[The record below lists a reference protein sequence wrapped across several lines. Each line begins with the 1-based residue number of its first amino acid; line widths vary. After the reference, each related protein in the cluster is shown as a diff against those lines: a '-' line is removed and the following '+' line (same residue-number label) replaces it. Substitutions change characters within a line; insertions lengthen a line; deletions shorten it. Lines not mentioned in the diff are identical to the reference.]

1 MAKKMNLLLTLTLAV
16 VCLAALLGAVLLPT
30 ATPAQAAGAT
40 TYKLLKY
47 GDMLKETEPFYG
59 VLISNYG
66 TQTVTVGMF
75 SNGSST
81 CNKVRNATVQD
92 GQITSL
98 TYRHTESADTT
109 VNLDGSVVLPGS
121 AKFKVTVENDSI
133 YVQCQNDYSS
143 SKDYYLTHNPWGSFQ
158 ITKTKTA
165 LAVKQNGDGF
175 YVTSSDKYVY
185 LNSATGLNY
194 TASESSASV
203 FYFYKE
209 TTVEATGNTISFNKG
224 SDTAT
229 GTMNDVAWD
238 PAAGDYTLPE
248 CGFTYPLYKFAGWKV
263 NGEGETLAA
272 GATVSI
278 AADIEL
284 VAQWEENWWNVT
296 LKMDGQTDHVEKV
309 EKSAVLNLGDN
320 AKWWA
325 GSTPAGKVFSHWTSD
340 GTDNLTGNYTPSAD
354 VTLTAVFVDAISISF
369 DGNGGTMS
377 SSYVNGATAAANGT
391 YKLPSYASSCSRT
404 DYELVGYHCS
414 LHDEIHAL
422 GSTCQLG
429 TEDVTYTAQWR
440 YEGYTLTF
448 KVAGQEDIVK
458 LVPKTERNWD
468 ETTTYTLDVNDPVV
482 SGSKFNGWYLDDN
495 TEKLWKKGDT
505 MTTVQLR
512 ALTNRQ
518 GTFVASL
525 SELKTYTVTLHYG
538 STTKELSFVEGTNNI
553 LFNQSTFTDN
563 EMGVIDDDHTFGG
576 WFKDSELTTQM
587 ATSYL
592 TANDEFEN
600 LHLYAKVSA
609 YFHVLFDWGFKAN
622 ASDETNIVTDRRAVV
637 GSQGVVA
644 LHSESGSDY
653 HERVKYTLLG
663 WATEQGGAVVYAADG
678 RTNVTAPCTLY
689 AVWDYDFFVVTI
701 KLSGA
706 SEPVGTV
713 EVAKNRKGNTTFK
726 INELKDA
733 DDHLVTS
740 WPALNSEH
748 KDAAWTLV
756 KEEDRRDYAV
766 TESITLNSDV
776 ILEVRLTD
784 HIYTLTVSWV
794 GGTLATIKQAYNTD
808 VTAPETDKAGYRFV
822 AFYLNNEQGGEF
834 TFGKM
839 PGQDV
844 TVWAKYEILDS
855 TLKFATGTGA
865 TVITDVVAKTGTQV
879 SKPADPERI
888 GYEFVKWQIAGVDVQ
903 WLVKDGT
910 SANPEYYINM
920 PGGTTTMTAV
930 WDMTEEGKTALKEQ
944 KIDELEAYAAELGVQ
959 LPDNAT
965 TGISNASTEEAI
977 LAAFDAAKAAAD
989 ELKASLDEA
998 KAAAKAEVNAA
1009 ATAAGVDA
1017 PSLTAIDSATSVD
1030 AVNAAKTAALAKV
1043 AEAKASKDKV
1053 DAAKAAVAALQ
1064 GKSGAELYG
1073 LIKAADTALNALS
1086 ADEKAQVNLEAYNQ
1100 AKAAYSAFVA
1110 DVNADLEVAEK
1121 AGASMIAVSFAS
1133 VAALAMLAF
1142 VLKRR
1147 MF

>member
-30 ATPAQAAGAT
+30 ATPAQAADYEYVKTTFPTASDTPILMLGKYNNVYYAVT
-40 TYKLLKY
+40 ANGTSLKVTKVDVEGDKVTSAVTDDMLWIVGKSGYYFTYKSVSK
-47 GDMLKETEPFYG
+47 
-59 VLISNYG
+59 G
-66 TQTVTVGMF
+66 TYLNLADWSVSLSSTVGTF
-75 SNGSST
+75 YNGNPLQT
-81 CNKVRNATVQD
+81 TA
-92 GQITSL
+92 GQEKYLSITSAAV
-98 TYRHTESADTT
+98 TY
-109 VNLDGSVVLPGS
+109 N
-121 AKFKVTVENDSI
+121 
-133 YVQCQNDYSS
+133 
-143 SKDYYLTHNPWGSFQ
+143 
-158 ITKTKTA
+158 
-165 LAVKQNGDGF
+165 
-175 YVTSSDKYVY
+175 
-185 LNSATGLNY
+185 
-194 TASESSASV
+194 SSAG
-203 FYFYKE
+203 
-209 TTVEATGNTISFNKG
+209 TTIEAFAQTAKQASTTEKTITFAKGN
-224 SDTAT
+224 DAAT
-229 GTMNDVAWD
+229 GTMADVTWD
-238 PAAGDYTLPE
+238 TATGDYTLPE
-248 CGFTYPLYKFAGWKV
+248 CGFAYPLYKFVGWKI
-263 NGEGETLAA
+263 GDTEDIKAA
-272 GATVSI
+272 GAPLTVS
-278 AADIEL
+278 
-284 VAQWEENWWNVT
+284 
-296 LKMDGQTDHVEKV
+296 
-309 EKSAVLNLGDN
+309 
-320 AKWWA
+320 
-325 GSTPAGKVFSHWTSD
+325 
-340 GTDNLTGNYTPSAD
+340 DNL
-354 VTLTAVFVDAISISF
+354 TLTAVWEYNAWEITFKMDGKDVVKQAEKDAQYTMPNFTGVFSSSDLPEGQLFVKWQDAEGNDYFNGTKYSFDKNMELTPVFGNAVTISF
-369 DGNGGTMS
+369 DFNGGHAHTG
-377 SSYVNGATAAANGT
+377 N
-391 YKLPSYASSCSRT
+391 PSYFPET
-404 DYELVGYHCS
+404 KTYEY
-414 LHDEIHAL
+414 AA
-422 GSTCQLG
+422 GSEQKITTSYNPQR
-429 TEDVTYTAQWR
+429 DN
-440 YEGYTLTF
+440 YTLTGWKCGDLVVKSGETF
-448 KVAGQEDIVK
+448 TVADEDMCFVAQWK
-458 LVPKTERNWD
+458 YDGVLLTFNDGTNSTNVELASG
-468 ETTTYTLDVNDPVV
+468 TTSYTIAVNDPTAPQGKKFLGWQIEGDE
-482 SGSKFNGWYLDDN
+482 SGTLYNKNDN
-495 TEKLWKKGDT
+495 AHKTITIEGD
-505 MTTVQLR
+505 
-512 ALTNRQ
+512 ALTLNAVYRD
-518 GTFVASL
+518 
-525 SELKTYTVTLHYG
+525 LKTYTVTLHNG
-538 STTKELSFVEGTNNI
+538 ATTKEVQFVEGTQNI
-553 LFNQSTFTDN
+553 VFNLDVFTSN
-563 EMGVIDDDHTFGG
+563 QMGEIDADHTFDG
-576 WFKDSELTTQM
+576 WYKDEAFTDKMSV
-587 ATSYL
+587 SNL
-592 TANDEFEN
+592 TADDSFEN

-622 ASDETNIVTDRRAVV
+622 ASDKTNIVTDRRAVV

-644 LHSESGSDY
+644 LHPESGSDY

-678 RTNVTAPCTLY
+678 RTNVTEPCTLY
-689 AVWDYDFFVVTI
+689 AVWDYDFYVVTI
-701 KLSGA
+701 KLAGA
-706 SEPVGTV
+706 SEPVGTA

-855 TLKFATGTGA
+855 TLKFATGNGA
-865 TVITDVVAKTGTQV
+865 TVITDVVAKTGSQV
-879 SKPADPERI
+879 SKPADPERT
-888 GYEFVKWQIAGVDVQ
+888 GYEFVKWQIAGSDVQ

-930 WDMTEEGKTALKEQ
+930 WDMTEEGKAALKEQ

-989 ELKASLDEA
+989 ELKTALDAA

-1017 PSLTAIDSATSVD
+1017 PSLAAIDSATSVE
-1030 AVNAAKTAALAKV
+1030 AVNTAKTAALAKV

-1100 AKAAYSAFVA
+1100 AKTAYSAFVA
-1110 DVNADLEVAEK
+1110 GVNADLEVAEK
-1121 AGASMIAVSFAS
+1121 AGASMVAVSFAS